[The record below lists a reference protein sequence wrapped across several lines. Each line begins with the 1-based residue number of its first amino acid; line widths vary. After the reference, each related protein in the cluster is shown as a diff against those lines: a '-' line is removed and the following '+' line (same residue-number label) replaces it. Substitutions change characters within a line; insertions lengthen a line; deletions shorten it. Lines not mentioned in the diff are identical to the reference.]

1 MRKYADFFLINGKP
15 MLAPDEEVAL
25 TYNDIDSDE
34 SGRDEAGY
42 MHRIVLRQN
51 VATWAF
57 SYATLTEEEKQYM
70 EGLFDGLA
78 EFAFTHPDRK
88 DATKTA
94 VTQCYRSNYGITWQ
108 NAKTGVWRNY
118 KFNIIEC

>member
-1 MRKYADFFLINGKP
+1 MREYVEFFQINGKP
-15 MLAPDEEVAL
+15 MLAPDEEIAL
-25 TYNDIDSDE
+25 SYNDLDSDE

-51 VATWAF
+51 IATWSFAY
-57 SYATLTEEEKQYM
+57 STLTEEEKQYM
-70 EGLFDGLA
+70 ESLFDGFT
-78 EFAFTHPDRK
+78 EFEFTHPDRK

-94 VTQCYRSNYGITWQ
+94 VTRCYRSNYGISWQ
-108 NAKTGVWRNY
+108 NARTGMWRNY